1 MAFFFCLL
9 RPLVPSTF
17 RSSFSHPLFTF
28 HFARPSSLHRGHY
41 EVSLMRILAVRPA
54 KPSKNARSLRFIVAR
69 RAERGG
75 HRVVDRVKVEINLRS
90 IVGR

>member
-1 MAFFFCLL
+1 
-9 RPLVPSTF
+9 
-17 RSSFSHPLFTF
+17 
-28 HFARPSSLHRGHY
+28 
-41 EVSLMRILAVRPA
+41 MRILAVRPA

-69 RAERGG
+69 RVERGG